1 MKYFVITDS
10 TDTQVGLRLAGIE
23 GVVVREEPLVRAAI
37 QTAAADPD
45 IAVLLITEK
54 LAALC
59 AEAHRPAAP
68 GGGDPRPAQR
78 RPRPRLHHPLHPG
91 GHWSQALTSSVRRL
105 TMPDMN
111 QKLDRFT
118 AKILAEA
125 ADESKRALA
134 EVKRRRELRLQ
145 EAEDAAL
152 KEAYEYIHGEVAR
165 IQSEAGRGVSRHMLE
180 NKRALY
186 LRRTEMAQEVFALVR
201 AKIAAFTRTPAYGQ
215 RLTALLAEALEQLSG
230 AEEVLVTL
238 RGDDLSFREALAAS
252 APQIRLTFREG
263 DFRLGGLIAES
274 PDLGL
279 RVDSS
284 FDSAAGEL
292 SGHFAELFG
301 LSLSDE

>member
-1 MKYFVITDS
+1 
-10 TDTQVGLRLAGIE
+10 
-23 GVVVREEPLVRAAI
+23 
-37 QTAAADPD
+37 
-45 IAVLLITEK
+45 
-54 LAALC
+54 
-59 AEAHRPAAP
+59 
-68 GGGDPRPAQR
+68 
-78 RPRPRLHHPLHPG
+78 
-91 GHWSQALTSSVRRL
+91 
-105 TMPDMN
+105 MPDMN

-134 EVKRRRELRLQ
+134 EVKRRRELRFQ

-215 RLTALLAEALEQLSG
+215 QGSELLAEALEQLSG

-252 APQIRLTFREG
+252 APRRVTSTSSAPQVRLTFREG